1 MGSGR
6 DERLRVKAETV
17 RNRRSRLRRCNG
29 ATTHEPQEGRH
40 RPRPRGG
47 EEILGYEEE
56 RTPPGPRA
64 PGSHAADPD
73 KVVAQSS
80 RAPKGPHP
88 VHKPS
93 AHEEREERWTSG
105 LRPRRPGAGG
115 AGPAAPPALGRT
127 ATNRGPVGGEARDH
141 LLPRGGGGVRRND
154 EVDQVRAE
162 RERGEGS
169 RAQGRRWPPTT
180 RTS

>member
-105 LRPRRPGAGG
+105 LRPRRHGAG
-115 AGPAAPPALGRT
+115 R
-127 ATNRGPVGGEARDH
+127 
-141 LLPRGGGGVRRND
+141 RGGPH
-154 EVDQVRAE
+154 RAAGAWPH
-162 RERGEGS
+162 RYQP
-169 RAQGRRWPPTT
+169 RAGRRGGKRPPPPT
-180 RTS
+180 RGRWGEEE

>member
-1 MGSGR
+1 MSLKKE
-6 DERLRVKAETV
+6 DTV
-17 RNRRSRLRRCNG
+17 RGL
-29 ATTHEPQEGRH
+29 
-40 RPRPRGG
+40 G
-47 EEILGYEEE
+47 EEKEENLGYEEE
-56 RTPPGPRA
+56 RTPPGPKA

-93 AHEEREERWTSG
+93 AHEEREETWTSG

-115 AGPAAPPALGRT
+115 AGPTAPLALGRT

-154 EVDQVRAE
+154 EVDQVRTVPFGHPFIFLDIDPLME
-162 RERGEGS
+162 HG
-169 RAQGRRWPPTT
+169 PD
-180 RTS
+180 TSDSLMIPLS